1 LDGEAAPAEY
11 NLSADGGEMGARMR
25 VHDWA
30 ATPLGPPAAW
40 PMSLR
45 TLVGVML
52 GSTQP
57 MFVAWGPEQTL
68 LYNDGYAPMLGRKHP
83 GALGRPFFD
92 VWPEVRDDVAPLFGR
107 VFAGEPVHMGDIAL
121 VVDRRGRPEE
131 AHFAFSYTPVRDE
144 CGEVAGLF
152 CPCTETTAQVLAERR
167 QAFRLALEER
177 LRDLAEPRA
186 VMAAAAGLLGQHLR
200 AARVGYAE
208 TEPDSNHIA
217 IAGDWHDPHLASV
230 AGRYRLTDYGPAFE
244 ADYRAGRSV
253 VIEDMETDPRSAGQ
267 QAAHAH
273 AAHAVRAQM
282 VAPLVKNGRLAA
294 LMFVHAATPRAW
306 TGEDVALLRE
316 VAERTWSAVER
327 ARAEAGLR
335 DSRAR
340 FGAALAIADLGTFE
354 WHVPTGAVV
363 LDGRSR
369 EIFGFAPGEGASAQ
383 EVLGRIDLA
392 DLDRVSAEAQAS
404 LHSLSRLETEYRVRL
419 PDGTARTVVSISE
432 VVANAD
438 GSAERL
444 FGVFGDVTGRRRT
457 EARRLA
463 LAELGDGIRD
473 LDDPADLAFAAAEIL
488 GRTFGLSR
496 AGYGRVD
503 LVAETITIERDW
515 SGPGFASLSGVLRF
529 RDYGSYIEDL
539 KHGRAVAI
547 ADVEKDPRT
556 VATADALK
564 AIGARSIVNVPVTE
578 QGSVVALLYLDHA
591 TTREWPAD
599 ELAFVRDFTERTW
612 TAVQRVRAEGELR
625 ALAASLERQVA
636 ERTAERDRL
645 WELSEDLLVV
655 ADYDGRLL
663 RVSPSWTRLLGRSEA
678 ALLGMPYAELLHPDD
693 LGTVMAA
700 LGRMRDSGRPTYF
713 EDRVLAA
720 DGSWRW
726 VAWTLSPEPGGERL
740 NGVGR
745 DVTAEKAAAEVQ
757 QRLEEQLRQSQ
768 KMEAIGQLTGGLAHD
783 FNNLL
788 AGISGSL
795 ELLQAR
801 VAQGRLGDL
810 DRYLVAAQGASKR
823 AAALTHRLL
832 AFTRRQTLDP
842 KPTDMNRLIAGMEE
856 LVRRT
861 VSPAVTVEVV
871 GAAGLWTTLVD
882 PNQLENALLNL
893 CINARDAMPDGGRL
907 TIETGNRWLD
917 EQAARGRDL
926 PPGPYVSLCVSDTGT
941 GMTPEV
947 MTRAFDPFFTTKPIG
962 MGTGLGLSMIYG
974 FVRQS
979 GGQARIYSEPGQG
992 AMLCLYLPRHHGQA
1006 DVEDRPAERAAAP
1019 RAGQGET
1026 VLVVDDEPTVRMLVT
1041 EVLEDLGYTAIE
1053 AADGPA
1059 GLQVLRSDVRLDL
1072 LVTDV
1077 GLPGGMNGRQVADAG
1092 RAVRPGLKVLFIT
1105 GYAEN
1110 AVVGNGHLDP
1120 GMHVLTKPFAI
1131 EALASRIKQL
1141 IAGT

>member
-1 LDGEAAPAEY
+1 
-11 NLSADGGEMGARMR
+11 MGARMR
-25 VHDWA
+25 MHNWT

-40 PMSLR
+40 PTSLR

-52 GSTQP
+52 GSRQP
-57 MFVAWGPEQTL
+57 MFVAWGPERTL
-68 LYNDGYAPMLGRKHP
+68 LYNDGYAPMLDRKHP

-92 VWPEVRDDVAPLFGR
+92 VWPEIRDDVAPLFGR
-107 VFAGEPVHMGDIAL
+107 VFAGEPIHMDDIAL
-121 VVDRRGRPEE
+121 VLDRRGRPEE

-144 CGEVAGLF
+144 RGEVAGLF
-152 CPCTETTAQVLAERR
+152 CPCTETTVQVLAERR
-167 QAFRLALEER
+167 QAFRLAFEER
-177 LRDLAEPRA
+177 LRDLAEPRE

-208 TEPDSNHIA
+208 MEPDNIHA
-217 IAGDWHDPHLASV
+217 VVAGVWHGPHLAPM
-230 AGRYRLTDYGPAFE
+230 AGRYRLGDYGSAFE
-244 ADYRAGRSV
+244 ADCRAGRSV
-253 VIEDMETDPRSAGQ
+253 AVEDMETDPRSAGQ
-267 QAAHAH
+267 QAACAH
-273 AAHAVRAQM
+273 AALAVRAQV
-282 VAPLVKNGRLAA
+282 VAPLVKDGRLAA
-294 LMFVHAATPRAW
+294 VMFVHAVTPRAW

-316 VAERTWSAVER
+316 VAERTWSAVGR

-369 EIFGFAPGEGASAQ
+369 EIFGFAPGEGESAQ
-383 EVLGRIDLA
+383 EVFDRIDRG
-392 DLDRVSAEAQAS
+392 DFDRVLAEAQAS
-404 LHSLSRLETEYRVRL
+404 LHGLSRLETEYRIRL
-419 PDGTARTVVSISE
+419 PDGTVRTVVSISE

-438 GSAERL
+438 GNPEHL
-444 FGVFGDVTGRRRT
+444 FGVFGDVTGRRRM

-463 LAELGDGIRD
+463 LVEFGDRIRN

-488 GRTFGLSR
+488 GRTLGLSR
-496 AGYGRVD
+496 AGYGTVD
-503 LVAETITIERDW
+503 PVAETIAIERDW
-515 SGPGFASLSGVLRF
+515 SAPGSESLLGVRCF
-529 RDYGSYIEDL
+529 RDYGSYVEDL
-539 KHGRAVAI
+539 KRGKAVAI
-547 ADVEKDPRT
+547 TDVEKDPRT
-556 VATADALK
+556 AATAEALK
-564 AIGARSIVNVPVTE
+564 AIGARSIVNMPVAE
-578 QGSVVALLYLDHA
+578 QGGVVAVFYLNHA
-591 TTREWPAD
+591 TAREWPAD
-599 ELAFVRDFTERTW
+599 ELAFVREFTERTR
-612 TAVQRVRAEGELR
+612 TAVERARAEGELR

-645 WELSEDLLVV
+645 WELSEDLLVI
-655 ADYDGRLL
+655 ADYDGHLL

-678 ALLGMPYAELLHPDD
+678 ELLGTPYAELLHPDD

-700 LGRMRDSGRPTYF
+700 LGRMRDSGKPARF

-726 VAWTLSPEPGGERL
+726 IAWTLSPEPGGKRL

-745 DVTAEKAAAEVQ
+745 DVTAEKAAAEAR

-768 KMEAIGQLTGGLAHD
+768 KMEAVGQLTGGLAHD

-801 VAQGRLGDL
+801 VAQGRIGDL

-832 AFTRRQTLDP
+832 AFTRQQTLDP
-842 KPTDMNRLIAGMEE
+842 RPIDANRLIAGMEE
-856 LVRRT
+856 LIRRT
-861 VSPAVTVEVV
+861 VGPAVTVEVV
-871 GAAGLWTTLVD
+871 AAGGLWTTLVD

-893 CINARDAMPDGGRL
+893 CINARDAMAGGGRL
-907 TIETGNRWLD
+907 TIETGNKWLD
-917 EQAARGRDL
+917 ERAARERDL
-926 PPGPYVSLCVSDTGT
+926 APGQYVSLCVSDTGT

-947 MTRAFDPFFTTKPIG
+947 AARAFDPFFTTKPIG

-974 FVRQS
+974 FARQS
-979 GGQARIYSEPGQG
+979 GGQARIYSELGQG
-992 AMLCLYLPRHHGQA
+992 AMVCLYLPRHHGEA
-1006 DVEDRPAERAAAP
+1006 EVGDEPAARAVAP

-1041 EVLEDLGYTAIE
+1041 EVLEELGYTAIE

-1120 GMHVLTKPFAI
+1120 GMHVLTKPFAM
-1131 EALASRIKQL
+1131 EALASRIKAL
-1141 IAGT
+1141 IAGM

>member
-1 LDGEAAPAEY
+1 MDAEAAPAEY

-30 ATPLGPPAAW
+30 ATPLGPPEAW
-40 PMSLR
+40 PLSLR

-52 GSTQP
+52 GSRQP
-57 MFVAWGPEQTL
+57 MFVAWGPERTL

-92 VWPEVRDDVAPLFGR
+92 VWPEVRDALVPLFGR

-121 VVDRRGRPEE
+121 VLDRRGHPEE

-144 CGEVAGLF
+144 RGEVAGLF
-152 CPCTETTAQVLAERR
+152 CPCTEITAQVLGERR
-167 QAFRLALEER
+167 QAFRLMLEKR
-177 LRDLAEPRA
+177 LRDLAEPRE
-186 VMAAAAGLLGQHLR
+186 VMAAAAELLGRHLQ

-208 TEPDSNHIA
+208 MEPDDVHVA
-217 IAGDWHDPHLASV
+217 IAGVWHDPLFAPMADRH
-230 AGRYRLTDYGPAFE
+230 RLKDYGPAFE

-253 VIEDMETDPRSAGQ
+253 VVEDMEADPRSAGQ
-267 QAAHAH
+267 QAARTH
-273 AAHAVRAQM
+273 AALAVRAQV
-282 VAPLVKNGRLAA
+282 VAPLVKDGRLAA

-316 VAERTWSAVER
+316 VAERTWSAVGR

-335 DSRAR
+335 DSRTR

-369 EIFGFAPGEGASAQ
+369 EIFGFAPGEGESAQ
-383 EVLGRIDLA
+383 EVFDRIDRA
-392 DLDRVSAEAQAS
+392 DFDRVLAEAQAS
-404 LHSLSRLETEYRVRL
+404 LHSLSRLETEYRIRL
-419 PDGTARTVVSISE
+419 PDGTVRIVASISE
-432 VVANAD
+432 VVEKA
-438 GSAERL
+438 GGGAERL
-444 FGVFGDVTGRRRT
+444 FGVFGDVTGRRRM

-463 LAELGDGIRD
+463 LVELGDRIRD

-488 GRTFGLSR
+488 GRKFGLSR

-503 LVAETITIERDW
+503 PVAETITIERDW
-515 SGPGFASLSGVLRF
+515 SAPGFASLSGVRRF
-529 RDYGSYIEDL
+529 RDCGSYVEDL
-539 KHGRAVAI
+539 KRGRTVAI

-556 VATADALK
+556 AATADALK

-578 QGSVVALLYLDHA
+578 QGDVVAVLYLHHA
-591 TTREWPAD
+591 TAREWPAD
-599 ELAFVRDFTERTW
+599 ELAFVRELTERTQ
-612 TAVQRVRAEGELR
+612 TAVQRRRAEGELR
-625 ALAASLERQVA
+625 ALAASLEHQVA

-655 ADYDGRLL
+655 ADYDGCLL
-663 RVSPSWTRLLGRSEA
+663 RVSPSWTRLLGHGEA
-678 ALLGMPYAELLHPDD
+678 ALLGVAYTELIHPDD

-700 LGRMRDSGRPTYF
+700 LDRMRDSGRPAHSA
-713 EDRVLAA
+713 DRLLAT
-720 DGSWRW
+720 DGLWRW

-745 DVTAEKAAAEVQ
+745 DVTAEKAAAQARQ
-757 QRLEEQLRQSQ
+757 QLEEQLRQSQ
-768 KMEAIGQLTGGLAHD
+768 KMEAVGQLTGGIAHD

-810 DRYLVAAQGASKR
+810 ERYLVAAQGASKR

-832 AFTRRQTLDP
+832 AFTRQQTLDP

-861 VSPAVTVEVV
+861 VGPAVRVEVV
-871 GAAGLWTTLVD
+871 AAGGLWTTLVD

-926 PPGPYVSLCVSDTGT
+926 PPGQYVSLCVSDTGT

-947 MTRAFDPFFTTKPIG
+947 MARAFDPFFTTKPIG

-979 GGQARIYSEPGQG
+979 GGQARIYSEHGQG
-992 AMLCLYLPRHHGQA
+992 AMVCLYLPRHHGEA
-1006 DVEDRPAERAAAP
+1006 ETGDEPAAEAVAP
-1019 RAGQGET
+1019 RAGQDET

-1059 GLQVLRSDVRLDL
+1059 GLQVLRSNVRLDL
-1072 LVTDV
+1072 LITDV

-1092 RAVRPGLKVLFIT
+1092 RAVRPDLRVLFIT

-1120 GMHVLTKPFAI
+1120 GMHVMTKPFAM
-1131 EALASRIKQL
+1131 EALASRIKEL